1 MTRKNLKV
9 YDEDGCEIGD
19 YLADLIVDEK
29 VIVELKT
36 VKALS
41 SEHYAQVLNCLKVT
55 GLRNALLINFRSSRF
70 EIRTI
75 VSNF

>member
-19 YLADLIVDEK
+19 YFADLIVDEK

-41 SEHYAQVLNCLKVT
+41 SEHYA
-55 GLRNALLINFRSSRF
+55 
-70 EIRTI
+70 
-75 VSNF
+75 